1 MMKTLTLFLAL
12 LVFLPRVSHCAEA
25 DPALQFRPLTE
36 KETAGIRHNAAL
48 VQERM
53 GPLSKVDFSNFS
65 EESIEW
71 LDGFI
76 ERNRKNGPTEKL
88 EQVIAAYVG
97 EAIRVNFKCEW
108 VGVNEGIG
116 LQCPGEVTVLP
127 LNKVSKQ
134 FESGHEHSVYD
145 FYRLVPTLI
154 KEARERQQGS
164 TK

>member
-1 MMKTLTLFLAL
+1 MKIITLFLAL
-12 LVFLPRVSHCAEA
+12 FVFLPRVSHCAETNS
-25 DPALQFRPLTE
+25 ALQFRPLTQT
-36 KETAGIRHNAAL
+36 ETAGIQHNTAL
-48 VQERM
+48 VQERI
-53 GPLSKVDFSNFS
+53 GPLSKADFSNFS

-76 ERNRKNGPTEKL
+76 ERNRKNGPSEKL
-88 EQVIAAYVG
+88 EQVIASYVG

-108 VGVNEGIG
+108 VGINEGVG

-134 FESGHEHSVYD
+134 FESGHENSVYD
-145 FYRLVPTLI
+145 FYRLIPTLI
-154 KEARERQQGS
+154 KEARERQQGR